1 MDRPPLQQQAAT
13 VRPAED
19 LDEPVVYRDGAEKCQ
34 QEVADARRRWLLRR
48 LRNEYR
54 FDNIEDGR
62 EVGGCITERFQQRR
76 GVEFDASDRR
86 QFDPRVRPATAEPSA
101 WSARARCSR
110 PAAPPRNGKRGH
122 HRSSPLSRSSPASRR
137 ARRPAEAHAS
147 RFRRRRSKPAEQQ
160 HRALIEDDGQRQ
172 RPGRENG
179 GGGPPAPP
187 SVP

>member
-86 QFDPRVRPATAEPSA
+86 QFDPRASVRRQQNHRHGL
-101 WSARARCSR
+101 RAHDVLG
-110 PAAPPRNGKRGH
+110 PQ
-122 HRSSPLSRSSPASRR
+122 HRHKMASVGIIALRRSPGRR
-137 ARRPAEAHAS
+137 LPVAVQGAPAEAHAS

-172 RPGRENG
+172 RLARERGRH
-179 GGGPPAPP
+179 PPAPP